1 MRYIPLENVQPG
13 MVLGYEIFDDA
24 GHILIPKG
32 VMLTEAYINRLAKFN
47 FDGIYVDDFLSNEI
61 VIEPVISPELRAE
74 SMECIKNGDIDGCMG
89 AAVRIVNEILAK
101 DVISFD
107 LMDIRTADNY
117 TYAHSVNVAVLSC
130 IVGMGMDLKEDDLV
144 NLAIAGLLHDIGKAK
159 LPQDI
164 LNKPTRLTKEEF
176 EIVKS
181 HPMLSHQIIASR
193 LDIDDD
199 VKLAI
204 MSHHENI
211 DGSGYPNHAEGH
223 QLNLYSKILRVADN
237 YDALISKR
245 PYKEA
250 YYPLDAAEY
259 LMGGG
264 GFLFDQDIVEV
275 FLRYV
280 PFYAKGTEVMLSNG
294 MFGIIA
300 DNTGE
305 HNLRPVIQL
314 FSGTLVDLNEPKN
327 MNITIGI
334 PDNEREQRLLES
346 ERERSD
352 MVGDVGKYKA
362 TVNKPCV
369 VAVDDMLTNL
379 QALRTILQDECEVV
393 LLKSGR
399 QAISY
404 FEKMDSKYPDLVL
417 MDINMPDVDGINAA
431 SEIIKITGNEVPI
444 VFVSAVRD
452 RDTVLK
458 CRELDAAGYIARP
471 YKPGYVKSEVKRILS
486 GR

>member
-1 MRYIPLENVQPG
+1 MRYVPIENVEPG
-13 MVLGYEIFDDA
+13 MVLGYEIYDEA

-32 VMLTEAYINRLAKFN
+32 VMLTEAYLKRLAKFN
-47 FDGIYVDDFLSNEI
+47 FDGIYVDDFITNDI

-74 SMECIKNGDIDGCMG
+74 SMEYIKNGDIDGCMG
-89 AAVRIVNEILAK
+89 AAARIVNEILAK

-107 LMDIRTADNY
+107 LMDIRTSDNY

-130 IVGMGMDLKEDDLV
+130 VVGMGMKLEEDDLV

-199 VKLAI
+199 VKIAI

-211 DGSGYPNHAEGH
+211 DGSGYPNHVEGH
-223 QLNLYSKILRVADN
+223 KLNLYSKILRVADN
-237 YDALISKR
+237 YDALISRR

-264 GFLFDQDIVEV
+264 GFLFDPDVVEV
-275 FLRYV
+275 FLHYV

-294 MFGIIA
+294 MFGVIA

-334 PDNEREQRLLES
+334 PDNEREKRLVQAEN
-346 ERERSD
+346 ERND
-352 MVGDVGKYKA
+352 MVGDVGQYKSRI
-362 TVNKPCV
+362 NKEKIV
-369 VAVDDMLTNL
+369 VVDDMLTNL
-379 QALRTILQDECEVV
+379 QAIRTILQDEFEVI
-393 LLKSGR
+393 LLKSGT
-399 QAISY
+399 QAVKY
-404 FEKMDSKYPDLVL
+404 FEDITDKYPQLVL
-417 MDINMPDVDGINAA
+417 MDINMPEYDGISAA
-431 SEIIKITGNEVPI
+431 KDIIKITNNEVPI
-444 VFVSAVRD
+444 IFVSAVRD
-452 RDTVLK
+452 RETVLK

-471 YKPGYVKSEVKRILS
+471 YKPGYVRSEVKRILS

>member
-1 MRYIPLENVQPG
+1 MTVKTHVIPV
-13 MVLGYEIFDDA
+13 
-24 GHILIPKG
+24 
-32 VMLTEAYINRLAKFN
+32 
-47 FDGIYVDDFLSNEI
+47 
-61 VIEPVISPELRAE
+61 
-74 SMECIKNGDIDGCMG
+74 
-89 AAVRIVNEILAK
+89 
-101 DVISFD
+101 
-107 LMDIRTADNY
+107 
-117 TYAHSVNVAVLSC
+117 
-130 IVGMGMDLKEDDLV
+130 
-144 NLAIAGLLHDIGKAK
+144 
-159 LPQDI
+159 
-164 LNKPTRLTKEEF
+164 
-176 EIVKS
+176 
-181 HPMLSHQIIASR
+181 
-193 LDIDDD
+193 
-199 VKLAI
+199 
-204 MSHHENI
+204 
-211 DGSGYPNHAEGH
+211 
-223 QLNLYSKILRVADN
+223 
-237 YDALISKR
+237 
-245 PYKEA
+245 
-250 YYPLDAAEY
+250 
-259 LMGGG
+259 
-264 GFLFDQDIVEV
+264 
-275 FLRYV
+275 
-280 PFYAKGTEVMLSNG
+280 
-294 MFGIIA
+294 
-300 DNTGE
+300 
-305 HNLRPVIQL
+305 
-314 FSGTLVDLNEPKN
+314 
-327 MNITIGI
+327 TIGI

-346 ERERSD
+346 EQARSD

>member
-1 MRYIPLENVQPG
+1 MRYVPIENIKPG
-13 MVLGYEIFDDA
+13 MILGYEIFDDA

-32 VMLTEAYINRLAKFN
+32 VMLTETYLKRLAKFN
-47 FDGIYVDDFLSNEI
+47 FDGIYVDDFLTNEI
-61 VIEPVISPELRAE
+61 VVEPVISPELRAE

-107 LMDIRTADNY
+107 LMDLRTFDNY

-130 IVGMGMDLKEDDLV
+130 VVGMGMNLEQEDLV
-144 NLAIAGLLHDIGKAK
+144 NLAIAGLLHDIGKTK
-159 LPQDI
+159 LPQEI
-164 LNKPTRLTKEEF
+164 LNKPTRLTKEEY
-176 EIVKS
+176 ELIKS
-181 HPMLSHQIIASR
+181 HPTLSHQMIASR

-204 MSHHENI
+204 IAHHENI
-211 DGSGYPNHAEGH
+211 DGSGYPNGAEGY
-223 QLNLYSKILRVADN
+223 QLNLYARILRVADN

-264 GFLFDQDIVEV
+264 GFLFDQKVVEV
-275 FLRYV
+275 FLQYV

-294 MFGIIA
+294 MFGVIA

-314 FSGTLVDLNEPKN
+314 FSGTLIDLNEPKN
-327 MNITIGI
+327 LNITIGL
-334 PDNEREQRLLES
+334 PDDEREERLMLAEK
-346 ERERSD
+346 ERNA
-352 MVGDVGKYKA
+352 MVGAVGQYRGNI
-362 TVNKPCV
+362 NKPRI

-379 QALRTILQDECEVV
+379 QALRTILQDEFEVI
-393 LLKSGR
+393 LLKSGK
-399 QAISY
+399 QAIKF
-404 FEKMDSKYPDLVL
+404 FEEAKNEYPEIVL
-417 MDINMPDVDGINAA
+417 MDINMPEVDGISAA
-431 SEIIKITGNEVPI
+431 RQINSITNSNVPI

-452 RDTVLK
+452 RDTVIR
-458 CRELDAAGYIARP
+458 CRALDPAGYIARP
-471 YKPGYVKSEVKRILS
+471 YKPGYVRSEVKRILT